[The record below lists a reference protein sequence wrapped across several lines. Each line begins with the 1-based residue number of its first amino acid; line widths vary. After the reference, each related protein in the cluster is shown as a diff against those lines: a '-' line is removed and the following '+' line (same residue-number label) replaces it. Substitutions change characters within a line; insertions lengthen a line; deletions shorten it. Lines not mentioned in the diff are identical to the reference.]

1 MNINVTENG
10 SKELRKVLEGKDTN
24 NKGLRLYIAGF
35 GWGGPTFGLA
45 LDEQKDNDI
54 IEEVD
59 GFKFIADKDVTSQY
73 NKFTVDFVKDWLRK
87 GFRIYADN
95 ASSC

>member
-35 GWGGPTFGLA
+35 G
-45 LDEQKDNDI
+45 
-54 IEEVD
+54 
-59 GFKFIADKDVTSQY
+59 
-73 NKFTVDFVKDWLRK
+73 
-87 GFRIYADN
+87 
-95 ASSC
+95 